1 MKLTLT
7 PSRWVAFALAV
18 VMMGSS
24 SLASFADAIG
34 TINLEKVIGSYDKA
48 QGVMS
53 DMKVREADIRKLQA
67 DFAKQL
73 EDARKANAKSP
84 VTSDALEK
92 DLSGKLKVKLNEYR
106 DWATAQQKAVDDE
119 LNLAIKTVAQ
129 RKGVDVVVSEGSVL
143 LGGNNLTNDVI
154 TELNKKK

>member
-1 MKLTLT
+1 MQRFT
-7 PSRWVAFALAV
+7 PVSRVLPLLLAV
-18 VMMGSS
+18 VLLGAS
-24 SLASFADAIG
+24 SLSSWADTIG

-48 QGVMS
+48 QTVMA
-53 DMKVREADIRKLQA
+53 DLKVREADLRKLQA
-67 DFAKQL
+67 DFSKQL

-92 DLSGKLKVKLNEYR
+92 DLTNKLKAKLNEFR
-106 DWATAQQKAVDDE
+106 DWATLQQKTVDDD

-129 RKGVDVVVSEGSVL
+129 RKGVDVVVSEASVL
-143 LGGNNLTNDVI
+143 LGGQSITNDVI